1 MLQMLKIK
9 NPDKKYPSNLGLKW
23 IEYEEKIL
31 LNELQQNIDIG
42 IIAQNHK
49 RTIGGI
55 NARRREIAY
64 KMYIQNCSISE
75 IIEKTKLDE
84 KTIEETIDKKNNKPK
99 DKPKDKSKDKPKDK
113 SKDKPIDKQKF
124 KLENE
129 IIEIKTEIKEL
140 KNIITELV
148 EMIKGIYEFEEA

>member
-1 MLQMLKIK
+1 M
-9 NPDKKYPSNLGLKW
+9 D
-23 IEYEEKIL
+23 
-31 LNELQQNIDIG
+31 ELHQNIDIE

-64 KMYIQNCSISE
+64 KMYIQNCCISE

-84 KTIEETIDKKNNKPK
+84 KSIEETIDKKNNKPK
-99 DKPKDKSKDKPKDK
+99 DNPKDKPKDK
-113 SKDKPIDKQKF
+113 PIDKPKF

-129 IIEIKTEIKEL
+129 IIEMKNEIKEL
-140 KNIITELV
+140 KNTITELV
-148 EMIKGIYEFEEA
+148 EIIKAIYEFEDS